1 MSAIEVILVL
11 LAGFAAGTINAV
23 VGTGT
28 LVTFPA
34 LLAVGY
40 PPVVANVSNNLGL
53 VPGAAASVI
62 AYRLELRGRGRQ
74 ILRYAPWTAAG
85 AVVGAILL
93 LELPEEAFRA
103 IVPVLI
109 AVSLVLVVLQPR
121 ISRWVTARR
130 GEERPHGGPVLLGG
144 ILGTGVYGG
153 YFGAGQGVLLFALLA
168 SSLDQDL
175 RQVNAIRALLAGIA
189 NAVAGVVF
197 ILAADVAWEA
207 VAVIA
212 AGSIAGGWIGA
223 GVGRRLPDPVLR
235 AAIVV
240 VGLAAMLQIML

>member
-1 MSAIEVILVL
+1 MSALEVILVL
-11 LAGFAAGTINAV
+11 AAGFAAGTINAV

-40 PPVVANVSNNLGL
+40 PPIVANVSNNLGL
-53 VPGAAASVI
+53 VPGAVASVI
-62 AYRLELRGRGRQ
+62 AYRPELRGRRRQ
-74 ILRYAPWTAAG
+74 ILRYAPWTAVG
-85 AVVGAILL
+85 AVVGAVLL
-93 LELPEEAFRA
+93 LELPEDSFKA

-109 AVSLVLVVLQPR
+109 TASLVLVVLQPR
-121 ISRWVTARR
+121 ISRWVMARR
-130 GEERPHGGPVLLGG
+130 EDDRPHGGPVLLGG
-144 ILGTGVYGG
+144 LFGTGIYGG

-175 RQVNAIRALLAGIA
+175 RQVNAIRALLAGVA

-197 ILAADVAWEA
+197 ILVAEVAWEA

-212 AGSIAGGWIGA
+212 TGSIAGGWIGA
-223 GVGRRLPDPVLR
+223 GIGRRLPDPVLR
-235 AAIVV
+235 GAIVV
-240 VGLAAMLQIML
+240 VGLAAMIQIML